1 MWIENQGEIE
11 MKRTKKPENPTAILT
26 ADWHIRE
33 SIPVCRTDD
42 FWKAQWGKVKFI
54 NDLQQKYDNTGIL
67 FAGDLYDTWKPSP
80 LLLTM
85 GIKLFPQAMECIYGN
100 HDLPQHSL
108 EQASKCG
115 MNTLSESDTIFI
127 HESCH
132 WGMEPDGKKSK
143 LLFCIPNDQIKRVLL
158 WHVMTYP
165 SGNPP
170 WPGCEDL
177 SAGQILDKYPEYD
190 LIVTGHNHKTFI
202 EEKDGRPLVNPG
214 SLMRQD
220 ADQIDHKPCV
230 FLWYAESNRIERVE
244 IPHEKDVISRE
255 HLDKPN
261 ARKERLRAY
270 IENMS
275 TDWEAALSF
284 AKNLEKHFKENK
296 SITKMLKDLIWQSM
310 EK

>member
-1 MWIENQGEIE
+1 
-11 MKRTKKPENPTAILT
+11 MKRTKKLENPTAILT

-42 FWKAQWGKVKFI
+42 FWKAQWEKIEFI
-54 NDLQQKYDNTGIL
+54 SDLQQKYDCPIL
-67 FAGDLYDTWKPSP
+67 HAGDFYETTNPIMSWKPSP
-80 LLLTM
+80 YLLTM
-85 GIKLFPQAMECIYGN
+85 SMRHFPGQIWAVYGN
-100 HDLPQHSL
+100 HDLPQKSL
-108 EQASKCG
+108 DLHEKSGVDVLKEAG
-115 MNTLSESDTIFI
+115 TIKI
-127 HESCH
+127 LEECH
-132 WGMEPDGKKSK
+132 WEQEPIPLDYAAKIS
-143 LLFCIPNDQIKRVLL
+143 LFRIPQKTILV

-165 SGNPP
+165 SGKSP

-202 EEKDGRPLVNPG
+202 EEKDSRLLVNPG

-230 FLWYAESNRIERVE
+230 FLWHAESNRVERVE
-244 IPHEKDVISRE
+244 IPHEKNVISRE
-255 HLDKPN
+255 HLDKPKE
-261 ARKERLRAY
+261 RKERLRAY

-284 AKNLEKHFKENK
+284 AKNLEKHFNENK
-296 SITKMLKDLIWQSM
+296 SIPKMLKDLIYLSM
-310 EK
+310 EN